1 MTKLCYNFT
10 LIYVFLLF
18 TLFREARNAILNPI
32 QLFVS
37 VKIVKRNVRLSRPLA
52 KYNGY
57 SASNV
62 TVRSTKRVSVPSQLI
77 SSEIGLAVTVPIRL
91 YANFVMKKIHP
102 KTLVTTKTKTKI
114 LTGHSVTTAN
124 TGFINS
130 VLVVV

>member
-57 SASNV
+57 NASNV
-62 TVRSTKRVSVPSQLI
+62 TVRSTKRMSVPSQLI
-77 SSEIGLAVTVPIRL
+77 SSEIGLAVNVPIRL

-102 KTLVTTKTKTKI
+102 KTLVTTKTKI